1 MNQQNTA
8 NIWHTWKGLSITLC
22 AIFLGACSSHIP
34 LPIRQNLPEAPD
46 LQSTQQQTEA
56 YKAHKVRWGGMIT
69 RIENRQSH
77 SQLEII
83 ALPLD
88 SEGRPQQSD
97 QSPGRFIALVDQF
110 LEPEVY
116 SPERMLTIVGTLQT
130 TETRKIGEFPYVYP
144 VIQVEHYY
152 LWPIRQQPAYR
163 DDWRYDPWM
172 HPYYYPGYP
181 YYPWYSPRYM
191 KSDKE

>member
-1 MNQQNTA
+1 MNQQKIPVILQA
-8 NIWHTWKGLSITLC
+8 WKGLCVILC
-22 AIFLGACSSHIP
+22 ASFISACSSHIP
-34 LPIRQNLPEAPD
+34 LPIRQDLPASPS
-46 LQSTQQQTEA
+46 LQSAQQQTETF
-56 YKAHKVRWGGMIT
+56 KSHTVRWGGMIT
-69 RIENRQSH
+69 RIENKQSH

-83 ALPLD
+83 ALPLGSD
-88 SEGRPQQSD
+88 GQPQQSD

-116 SPERMLTIVGTLQT
+116 SPERMITIVGTLQT
-130 TETRKIGEFPYVYP
+130 SETRKIGEFPYVYP

-152 LWPIRQQPAYR
+152 LWPVRQQPAYR

-181 YYPWYSPRYM
+181 YYPPRYL
-191 KSDKE
+191 KSDKKSQT